1 MIEKSF
7 TLTASLAVVIAVA
20 AMSVLVVLTSLA
32 GQRNGLRHS
41 CPTLSQS
48 AARAVA
54 VPGYG
59 ERLAK
64 LSVCGL

>member
-1 MIEKSF
+1 V
-7 TLTASLAVVIAVA
+7 LIAVA

-54 VPGYG
+54 MPGHG

-64 LSVCGL
+64 LSVCGF